1 MTENE
6 AISAV
11 NTDAD
16 AAQAL
21 ASAVAGDFTAFDN
34 AVAELDAM
42 VLTVGARLATLESNV
57 RYAMENYL

>member
-6 AISAV
+6 AITAV

-21 ASAVAGDFTAFDN
+21 ASAVAGDFTAFDG
-34 AVAELDAM
+34 AIAELDAM
-42 VLTVGARLATLESNV
+42 VAATGARLTALESNV
-57 RYAMENYL
+57 NYAMENYL

>member
-6 AISAV
+6 AITAV

-21 ASAVAGDFTAFDN
+21 ASAVAGDFTAFDDSVVQLE
-34 AVAELDAM
+34 AT
-42 VLTVGARLATLESNV
+42 VLAASIRLERLESNV
-57 RYAMENYL
+57 RYAVEKYL

>member
-6 AISAV
+6 AITAV

-21 ASAVAGDFTAFDN
+21 ASAVTGDFTAFDG
-34 AVAELDAM
+34 AIAELDAA
-42 VLTVGARLATLESNV
+42 VSATGARLATRESNV